1 MPSLSP
7 QQIQSLQEWVDS
19 LPWPRRW
26 AVKAGLVAGGY
37 MDWRGRF
44 KAALPAG
51 FGCLILCFLLFLF
64 VLWLIGHFVFNK

>member
-1 MPSLSP
+1 
-7 QQIQSLQEWVDS
+7 
-19 LPWPRRW
+19 
-26 AVKAGLVAGGY
+26 VKAGLIAGGY